1 MFVVV
6 DKKGE
11 LVAASF
17 APEQGS
23 RIPHARP
30 MPTKKEHTAHEI
42 EVPDELA
49 ANPTVHAMQAAVNA
63 IVPRPGAKK
72 PARKP
77 PKKK

>member
-11 LVAASF
+11 LVGASF

-23 RIPHARP
+23 RIPYARP

-49 ANPTVHAMQAAVNA
+49 ANPTVHAMQTV
-63 IVPRPGAKK
+63 VKTFLSGPKK
-72 PARKP
+72 PANKAR
-77 PKKK
+77 KKK